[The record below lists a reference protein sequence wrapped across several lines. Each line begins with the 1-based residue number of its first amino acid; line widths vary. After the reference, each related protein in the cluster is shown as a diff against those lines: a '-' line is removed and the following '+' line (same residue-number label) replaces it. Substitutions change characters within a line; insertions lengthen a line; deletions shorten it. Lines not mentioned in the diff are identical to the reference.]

1 MPFLFALFFFCAGS
15 FAFGDYAWITP
26 YQKLQLRTG
35 LDVFTTADNYSNTG
49 TLDPVRFG
57 SQNASLSDW
66 VFWAEPEYGIAKDW
80 TLGLKVGFLSGSL
93 SNLTGQSLASGS
105 GLTDLRTSLK
115 WEVSNSPLLTLETFL
130 KFPLGNSRVVTTDA
144 LVVGEGNFDLGV
156 KAHLG
161 LKTGPF
167 FLSASPG
174 FIARTGGY
182 ASAVTLDLAAQAF
195 LQRVYFKV
203 FGTSQFALSAEALSP
218 STINGQTLSG
228 SGGSYARLAASPV
241 LIAAGGSLGF
251 LFNKDWRM
259 EAGLTRSIWGLRA
272 PSYLS
277 FTVNVLGVFDFNEP
291 DLKPKLRSVPF
302 ENMPQD
308 F

>member
-35 LDVFTTADNYSNTG
+35 FDVSTTADNYSSTG
-49 TLDPVRFG
+49 TLEAVRLG
-57 SQNASLSDW
+57 SQNASLSDF

-80 TLGLKVGFLSGSL
+80 TLGLRAGFLSGSL
-93 SNLTGQSLASGS
+93 SSLAGQSLASGT

-115 WEVSNSPLLTLETFL
+115 REVSNSPLITLESTL
-130 KFPLGNSRVVTTDA
+130 KFPLGNSRVLTTDA
-144 LVVGEGNFDLGV
+144 LVVGEGNFDLGL
-156 KAHLG
+156 KAHFG
-161 LKTGPF
+161 LRSGPF

-174 FIARTGGY
+174 FLARTGGY
-182 ASAVTLDLAAQAF
+182 ASAMTFDLVAQAF

-203 FGTSQFALSAEALSP
+203 FGVSQFALSAEALAP
-218 STINGQTLSG
+218 STVTAQTLSG
-228 SGGSYARLAASPV
+228 TGGSYARLAASPV
-241 LIAAGGSLGF
+241 LVAAGASLGF
-251 LFNKDWRM
+251 LFSKDWRI
-259 EAGLTRSIWGLRA
+259 EAGLTRSVWGLRA
-272 PSYLS
+272 PSFLS
-277 FTVNVLGVFDFNEP
+277 FTVNLLGVFDFKEA